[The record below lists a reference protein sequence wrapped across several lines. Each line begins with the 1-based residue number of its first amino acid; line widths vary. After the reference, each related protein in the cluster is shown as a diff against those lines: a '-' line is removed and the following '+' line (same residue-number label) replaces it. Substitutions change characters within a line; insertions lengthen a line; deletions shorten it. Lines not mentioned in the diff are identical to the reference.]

1 MRVRRARWPAW
12 LLAIQNYGLT
22 LLLLGVVCFPLYWMS
37 VTSLK
42 PQQEVFQIPPSWVP
56 RAWTLR
62 NYDDLLT
69 LTDFGRL
76 FYNSVKV
83 GLLSTA
89 LSLLVGTLGAFALA
103 RFSFRGKELF
113 GRSVLLAYMFP
124 SALLA
129 IPLVMLFAR
138 LGLSNSHLGLTLS
151 YMTFAVPFIMWVLRG
166 FFRAI
171 PRDYEE
177 AAMIDG
183 ASRLGAFVRVVLPQ
197 AMPGIIATGIFA
209 FIFAWNEYL
218 FALLLISDESLRT
231 LPPGLM
237 RFLSATDVNWGLM
250 MAASVLVTLPMAVIF
265 GFIQRHLV
273 TGIGSGGV
281 KG

>member
-1 MRVRRARWPAW
+1 VKGRRGRWRVR
-12 LLAIQNYGLT
+12 LLALQNYGLA

-42 PQQEVFQIPPSWVP
+42 PQQEVFQVPPSWIP
-56 RAWTLR
+56 RTWTLR
-62 NYDDLLT
+62 NYNDLLT
-69 LTDFGRL
+69 LTDFARL
-76 FYNSVKV
+76 FFNSVKV
-83 GLLSTA
+83 GLFSTV
-89 LSLLVGTLGAFALA
+89 LSLVVGTLGAFALA

-113 GRSVLLAYMFP
+113 GGSVLLAYMFP
-124 SALLA
+124 GALLA

-138 LGLSNSHLGLTLS
+138 LRLSNSHTGLTLS

-183 ASRLGAFVRVVLPQ
+183 ASRWGAFVRVVLPQ

-250 MAASVLVTLPMAVIF
+250 MAASVLVTLPMALVF

-273 TGIGSGGV
+273 TGIGAGGV

>member
-1 MRVRRARWPAW
+1 
-12 LLAIQNYGLT
+12 
-22 LLLLGVVCFPLYWMS
+22 
-37 VTSLK
+37 
-42 PQQEVFQIPPSWVP
+42 
-56 RAWTLR
+56 
-62 NYDDLLT
+62 
-69 LTDFGRL
+69 
-76 FYNSVKV
+76 
-83 GLLSTA
+83 
-89 LSLLVGTLGAFALA
+89 
-103 RFSFRGKELF
+103 
-113 GRSVLLAYMFP
+113 
-124 SALLA
+124 
-129 IPLVMLFAR
+129 
-138 LGLSNSHLGLTLS
+138 
-151 YMTFAVPFIMWVLRG
+151 MTFAVPFIMWVLRG

-250 MAASVLVTLPMAVIF
+250 MAASVLVTLPMAVVF
-265 GFIQRHLV
+265 GFIQRQLV
-273 TGIGSGGV
+273 TGIGAGGV

>member
-1 MRVRRARWPAW
+1 VTGGRKLGRRALGALRD
-12 LLAIQNYGLT
+12 YGLT
-22 LLLLGVVCFPLYWMS
+22 LLLLTVVGFPLYWMT

-42 PQQEVFQIPPSWVP
+42 PQQEVFQVPPSWVP
-56 RAWTLR
+56 RTWTLR

-69 LTDFGRL
+69 LTDFARL
-76 FYNSVKV
+76 FLNSVKV
-83 GLLSTA
+83 GLMSTVVA
-89 LSLLVGTLGAFALA
+89 LGVGTLGAYALA

-113 GRSVLLAYMFP
+113 GGSVLLAYMFP
-124 SALLA
+124 GALLA
-129 IPLVMLFAR
+129 IPLVVLFAR
-138 LGLSNSHLGLTLS
+138 LGLSNSHAGLILA
-151 YMTFAVPFIMWVLRG
+151 YLTFAVPFIMWVLRG

-218 FALLLISDESLRT
+218 LALLLISDESLRT

-250 MAASVLVTLPMAVIF
+250 MAASVLVTLPMALAF

-273 TGIGSGGV
+273 TGIGAGGV

>member
-1 MRVRRARWPAW
+1 MTSARKRGRQV
-12 LLAIQNYGLT
+12 LAAIRDYGLT
-22 LLLLGVVCFPLYWMS
+22 LALLAVVCFPLYWMA

-42 PQQEVFQIPPSWVP
+42 PPQEVFQVPPSWVP
-56 RAWTLR
+56 RTWTLR

-69 LTDFGRL
+69 LTDFAQL
-76 FYNSVKV
+76 FFNSVKV

-89 LSLLVGTLGAFALA
+89 IALGVGTLGAYALA

-113 GRSVLLAYMFP
+113 GGSVLLAYMFP
-124 SALLA
+124 GALLA
-129 IPLVMLFAR
+129 IPLVVLFAR
-138 LGLSNSHLGLTLS
+138 LGLSNTHTGLTLA
-151 YMTFAVPFIMWVLRG
+151 YLTFAVPFIMWVLRG

-218 FALLLISDESLRT
+218 LALLLISDESLRT

-250 MAASVLVTLPMAVIF
+250 MAASVLVTLPMALVF

-273 TGIGSGGV
+273 TGIGAGGV

>member
-1 MRVRRARWPAW
+1 VKGRRGRWRVR
-12 LLAIQNYGLT
+12 LLALQNYGLA

-42 PQQEVFQIPPSWVP
+42 PQQEVFQVPPSWIP
-56 RAWTLR
+56 RVWTLR
-62 NYDDLLT
+62 NYNDLLT
-69 LTDFGRL
+69 LTDFARL
-76 FYNSVKV
+76 FLNSVKV
-83 GLLSTA
+83 GLFSTM
-89 LSLLVGTLGAFALA
+89 LSLLVGTLGAYSLA

-113 GRSVLLAYMFP
+113 GSSVLLAYMFP
-124 SALLA
+124 GALLA
-129 IPLVMLFAR
+129 IPLVVLFAR
-138 LGLSNSHLGLTLS
+138 LGLSNSHTGLTLS
-151 YMTFAVPFIMWVLRG
+151 YMTFAVPFIMWVLRS

-183 ASRLGAFVRVVLPQ
+183 ASRWGAFVRVVLPQ

-250 MAASVLVTLPMAVIF
+250 MAASVLVTLPMALIF
-265 GFIQRHLV
+265 GFVQRHLV
-273 TGIGSGGV
+273 TGIGAGGV

>member
-1 MRVRRARWPAW
+1 VW
-12 LLAIQNYGLT
+12 LAATRDYGLT
-22 LLLLGVVCFPLYWMS
+22 LALLVVVCFPLYWMA

-42 PQQEVFQIPPSWVP
+42 PQQEVFQVPPSWVP
-56 RAWTLR
+56 RTWTLG
-62 NYDDLLT
+62 NYDDLLM
-69 LTDFGRL
+69 LTDFARL
-76 FYNSVKV
+76 FLNSVKV
-83 GLLSTA
+83 GLMSTA
-89 LSLLVGTLGAFALA
+89 IALVVGTLGAYALA

-113 GRSVLLAYMFP
+113 GGSVLLAYMFP
-124 SALLA
+124 GALLA
-129 IPLVMLFAR
+129 IPLVVLFAR
-138 LGLSNSHLGLTLS
+138 LGLSNSHTGLTLA
-151 YMTFAVPFIMWVLRG
+151 YLTFAVPFIMWVMRG

-177 AAMIDG
+177 AAMLDG

-197 AMPGIIATGIFA
+197 AMPGIIATGIFT

-218 FALLLISDESLRT
+218 LALLLISDESLRT

-250 MAASVLVTLPMAVIF
+250 MAASVLVTLPMALVF
-265 GFIQRHLV
+265 GFVQRHLV
-273 TGIGSGGV
+273 TGIGAGGV

>member
-1 MRVRRARWPAW
+1 MRVPRRLGR
-12 LLAIQNYGLT
+12 LLLPGLRDAVLT
-22 LLLLGVVCFPLYWMS
+22 LLLLVVVCFPLYWMLA
-37 VTSLK
+37 TSLK
-42 PQQEVFQIPPSWVP
+42 SQQEVFQVPPSWLP
-56 RAWTLR
+56 RVWTLR

-76 FYNSVKV
+76 FLNSLKV
-83 GLLSTA
+83 GLLSTG
-89 LSLLVGTLGAFALA
+89 LSLFVGTLGAFALA
-103 RFSFRGKELF
+103 RFTFRGKELV
-113 GRSVLLAYMFP
+113 GGTVLLAYMFP
-124 SALLA
+124 SALLV
-129 IPLVMLFAR
+129 IPLVILFAR

-166 FFRAI
+166 FFQAI

-237 RFLSATDVNWGLM
+237 RFLSAADVNWGLM
-250 MAASVLVTLPMAVIF
+250 MAASVLVTLPMAIVF

-273 TGIGSGGV
+273 TGIGAGGV

>member
-1 MRVRRARWPAW
+1 MSGGRKRWRRV
-12 LLAIQNYGLT
+12 LAALRNYGLT
-22 LLLLGVVCFPLYWMS
+22 LLLLAVVCFPLYWMA

-42 PQQEVFQIPPSWVP
+42 PQQEVFQMPPSWIP
-56 RAWTLR
+56 RTWTLR

-69 LTDFGRL
+69 LTDFARL
-76 FYNSVKV
+76 FLNSVKV
-83 GLLSTA
+83 GLLSTVIA
-89 LSLLVGTLGAFALA
+89 LGVGTLGAYALA

-113 GRSVLLAYMFP
+113 GGSVLLAYMFP
-124 SALLA
+124 GALLA
-129 IPLVMLFAR
+129 IPLVVLFAR
-138 LGLSNSHLGLTLS
+138 LGLSNSHTGLTLA
-151 YMTFAVPFIMWVLRG
+151 YLTFAVPFIMWVLRG

-197 AMPGIIATGIFA
+197 AMPGILATGIFA

-218 FALLLISDESLRT
+218 LALLLISDESLRT

-250 MAASVLVTLPMAVIF
+250 MAASVLVTLPMALVF
-265 GFIQRHLV
+265 GFVQRHLV
-273 TGIGSGGV
+273 TGIGAGGV

>member
-1 MRVRRARWPAW
+1 MTGGRKLGRRALGALRD
-12 LLAIQNYGLT
+12 YGLT
-22 LLLLGVVCFPLYWMS
+22 LLLLTVVGFPLYWMT

-42 PQQEVFQIPPSWVP
+42 PQQEVFQVPPSWVP
-56 RAWTLR
+56 RTWTLR

-69 LTDFGRL
+69 LTDFARL
-76 FYNSVKV
+76 FLNSVKV
-83 GLLSTA
+83 GLMSTVVA
-89 LSLLVGTLGAFALA
+89 LGVGTLGAYALA

-113 GRSVLLAYMFP
+113 GGSVLLAYMFP
-124 SALLA
+124 GALLA
-129 IPLVMLFAR
+129 IPLVVLFAR
-138 LGLSNSHLGLTLS
+138 LGLSNSHAGLILA
-151 YMTFAVPFIMWVLRG
+151 YLTFAVPFIMWVLRG

-218 FALLLISDESLRT
+218 LALLLISDESLRT

-250 MAASVLVTLPMAVIF
+250 MAASVLVTLPMALAF

-273 TGIGSGGV
+273 TGIGAGGV

>member
-1 MRVRRARWPAW
+1 MTSGRKCGRQV
-12 LLAIQNYGLT
+12 LAAIRDYGLT
-22 LLLLGVVCFPLYWMS
+22 LALLAVVCFPLYWMA

-42 PQQEVFQIPPSWVP
+42 PPPEVFQVPPSWVP
-56 RAWTLR
+56 RTWTLR

-69 LTDFGRL
+69 LTDFAQL
-76 FYNSVKV
+76 FFNSVKV

-89 LSLLVGTLGAFALA
+89 IALGVGTLGAYALA

-113 GRSVLLAYMFP
+113 GASVLLAYMFP
-124 SALLA
+124 GALLA
-129 IPLVMLFAR
+129 IPLVVLFAR
-138 LGLSNSHLGLTLS
+138 LGLSNTHTGLTLA
-151 YMTFAVPFIMWVLRG
+151 YLTFAVPFIMWVLRG

-218 FALLLISDESLRT
+218 LALLLISDESLRT

-250 MAASVLVTLPMAVIF
+250 MAASVLVTLPMALVF

-273 TGIGSGGV
+273 TGIGAGGV

>member
-1 MRVRRARWPAW
+1 MTSARKRGRHV
-12 LLAIQNYGLT
+12 LAAIRDYGLT
-22 LLLLGVVCFPLYWMS
+22 LALLAVVCFPLYWMA

-42 PQQEVFQIPPSWVP
+42 PPQEVFQVPPSWVP
-56 RAWTLR
+56 RTWTLR

-69 LTDFGRL
+69 LTDFAQL
-76 FYNSVKV
+76 FFNSVKV

-89 LSLLVGTLGAFALA
+89 IALGVGTLGAYALA

-113 GRSVLLAYMFP
+113 GGSVLLAYMFP
-124 SALLA
+124 GALLA
-129 IPLVMLFAR
+129 IPLVVLFAR
-138 LGLSNSHLGLTLS
+138 LGLSNTHTGLTLA
-151 YMTFAVPFIMWVLRG
+151 YLTFAVPFIMWVLRG

-218 FALLLISDESLRT
+218 LALLLISDESLRT

-250 MAASVLVTLPMAVIF
+250 MAASVLVTLPMALVF

-273 TGIGSGGV
+273 TGIGAGGV

>member
-1 MRVRRARWPAW
+1 MRTRRGRWVARFRAF
-12 LLAIQNYGLT
+12 QHYGLA

-42 PQQEVFQIPPSWVP
+42 PQQEVFQVPPSWIP
-56 RAWTLR
+56 RTWTLR
-62 NYDDLLT
+62 NYNDLLT
-69 LTDFGRL
+69 LTDFARL
-76 FYNSVKV
+76 FFNSVKV
-83 GLLSTA
+83 GLFSTV
-89 LSLLVGTLGAFALA
+89 LSLVVGTLGAFALA

-113 GRSVLLAYMFP
+113 GGSVLLAYMFP
-124 SALLA
+124 GALLA

-138 LGLSNSHLGLTLS
+138 LRLSNSHTGLTLS

-183 ASRLGAFVRVVLPQ
+183 ASRWGAFVRVVLPQ

-250 MAASVLVTLPMAVIF
+250 MAASVLVTLPMALVF

-273 TGIGSGGV
+273 TGIGAGGV

>member
-1 MRVRRARWPAW
+1 M
-12 LLAIQNYGLT
+12 Q
-22 LLLLGVVCFPLYWMS
+22 
-37 VTSLK
+37 
-42 PQQEVFQIPPSWVP
+42 
-56 RAWTLR
+56 

-76 FYNSVKV
+76 FLNSLKV
-83 GLLSTA
+83 GLLSTG
-89 LSLLVGTLGAFALA
+89 LSLLVGTFGAFALA
-103 RFSFRGKELF
+103 RFSFHGKELF
-113 GRSVLLAYMFP
+113 GGSVLLAYMFP

-129 IPLVMLFAR
+129 IPLVLLFAR
-138 LGLSNSHLGLTLS
+138 VGLSNSHLGLTLS

-166 FFRAI
+166 FFQAI

-183 ASRLGAFVRVVLPQ
+183 ASRFGALVRVVLPQ

-237 RFLSATDVNWGLM
+237 RFLSASDVNWGLM
-250 MAASVLVTLPMAVIF
+250 MAASVLVTLPMAIVF
-265 GFIQRHLV
+265 GFVQRHLI
-273 TGIGSGGV
+273 TGIGAGGV